1 MVSGFRKW
9 RAYLEQVAGSRC
21 NLSGARFQQI
31 SLGSGS
37 SREKVILMVGSD
49 ARDMSRVLL
58 MLLLVVLLLLL
69 SLLVE
74 SILVEL
80 LWNLA
85 MDKVLLQC

>member
-1 MVSGFRKW
+1 
-9 RAYLEQVAGSRC
+9 
-21 NLSGARFQQI
+21 
-31 SLGSGS
+31 
-37 SREKVILMVGSD
+37 MVGSD